1 MINPTQLVPIPA
13 GINQGLRSAKDST
26 MLQILGRA
34 RDTFDHTCRP
44 ATNDPIRAL
53 LVTEDVGPFR
63 VTGIKPAV
71 DSLRGVLAQVKNGHP
86 EVHGVLGT
94 AGMLC
99 ALLISRSQS
108 ISN

>member
-13 GINQGLRSAKDST
+13 GINQGLRSAKNST

-44 ATNDPIRAL
+44 ATNDPIKAL

-63 VTGIKPAV
+63 VTGVKPAV
-71 DSLRGVLAQVKNGHP
+71 DSLRGVFDEAKRGDP
-86 EVHGVLGT
+86 GVHDVLRT
-94 AGMLC
+94 AWMVCPRLV
-99 ALLISRSQS
+99 S
-108 ISN
+108 